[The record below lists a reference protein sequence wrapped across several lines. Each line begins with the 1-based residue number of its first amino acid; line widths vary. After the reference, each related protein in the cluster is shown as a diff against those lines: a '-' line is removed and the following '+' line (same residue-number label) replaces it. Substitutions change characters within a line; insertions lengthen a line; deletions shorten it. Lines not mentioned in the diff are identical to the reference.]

1 MEVVTKI
8 QYVCI
13 IALGGEK
20 AIRTPG
26 KICAKIMQ
34 ILKLR

>member
-13 IALGGEK
+13 IALGGE
-20 AIRTPG
+20 RPFEHP
-26 KICAKIMQ
+26 AKYV
-34 ILKLR
+34 LR

>member
-13 IALGGEK
+13 VAVGGK
-20 AIRTPG
+20 KPIQTPS

-34 ILKLR
+34 M